1 MEGHVWADELT
12 YPCPKCGGVREY
24 DVWNTEKGTDE
35 GWHCLDCD
43 TYFPNLKA
51 RRSGGTQA

>member
-51 RRSGGTQA
+51 RRSG